1 MKTLKRRF
9 MRFFALIALMLAS
22 VAPTAAAI
30 PGPDDAVAVSAIV
43 QDRLKATDIDVKMVA
58 EKPYI
63 VAYWSAGRNY
73 AAGEALTK
81 KSKSGWTI
89 VKITSGKFTQQALAA
104 LGVPES
110 TAKALVAD
118 LKVAGQ

>member
-1 MKTLKRRF
+1 
-9 MRFFALIALMLAS
+9 MRIFSLIALMLACI
-22 VAPTAAAI
+22 APAAAAI
-30 PGPDDAVAVSAIV
+30 PGPDDAVAVSGIV
-43 QDRLKATDIDVKMVA
+43 QDRLKAADIDVKMVA

-63 VAYWSAGRNY
+63 IAYWSADRNY

-81 KSKSGWTI
+81 KTKTGWTI
-89 VKITSGKFTQQALAA
+89 VKMTTGKFTEPALAA

-118 LKVAGQ
+118 LKAAGQ